1 MLSRALG
8 YYWTGVLAIHIPSL
22 IMNKDILEEMSRK
35 PRPSRQSFKGLILN
49 KEIGNEAK
57 YNYGR
62 QIRNDDI

>member
-1 MLSRALG
+1 
-8 YYWTGVLAIHIPSL
+8 
-22 IMNKDILEEMSRK
+22 MSRK